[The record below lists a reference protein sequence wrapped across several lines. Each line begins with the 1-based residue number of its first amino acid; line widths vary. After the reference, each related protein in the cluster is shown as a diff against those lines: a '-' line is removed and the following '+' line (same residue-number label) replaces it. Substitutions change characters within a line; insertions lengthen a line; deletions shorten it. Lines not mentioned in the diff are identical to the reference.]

1 MTRRS
6 SNTAQLIG
14 LILIALIC
22 AWDMDAM
29 RAHIARHSWTTLAL
43 VATYLF
49 VHVSNYLT
57 VGRLIH
63 RLDALVFTASDPIA
77 SSVFSFEERQPL
89 TQAAKTA
96 A

>member
-1 MTRRS
+1 MNRRS
-6 SNTAQLIG
+6 SNIAQVIG
-14 LILIALIC
+14 LILIVLIG

-63 RLDALVFTASDPIA
+63 RIDALVFAANDPIA
-77 SSVFSFEERQPL
+77 SPVLSFEERHPL
-89 TQAAKTA
+89 TRAAQTA